1 MNLAERMV
9 FSMKRSFKQLLALVC
24 TLALLASFT
33 TAFAAANQFTDVPSA
48 YWAHNEI
55 AFVVDKGLFNGTTA
69 TQFSPDAQMKRGQ
82 LAAVLYRY
90 AGSPA
95 VSGTSGYTDV
105 ASTAYYADACAWAK
119 QNGIFMADKLDAAS
133 LNPDEGITRS
143 EFAVMLYNFAKLNG
157 KADVDNS
164 AENPYTDMTNVSSEI
179 KTAIINWAVP
189 AGILGGTTDT
199 TMNPFGAIKRSH
211 VAAMLYHYDTKIANP
226 GSVVEKPEETTPST
240 SETTSYG
247 PGDTVAPVKGGAY
260 TVTIGVGEKC
270 YMDATKMGAD
280 WIEHY
285 VNQFSSNGHQIAEVP
300 WDSSVNKSAIIGKV
314 PGTMTIE
321 CLSTADYK
329 TVFATI
335 KVTVTS
341 GSSTSSGNSGS
352 TGNTGSTTGDLDAN
366 MAIREEIVRLTNEVR
381 EENGVAALP
390 VDDALMN
397 AAQRAAEEYT
407 TRLSTW
413 SGHDVKMEAEML
425 RAEGIN
431 YSGGANLAREFGSGL
446 QVAESAIDS
455 WINSPGHFAA
465 MIDSDFNNI
474 GVGVAQAP
482 NGIWVCV
489 QFFGD
494 LDTNLGIYT

>member
-1 MNLAERMV
+1 
-9 FSMKRSFKQLLALVC
+9 MKRSFKQLLALVC

-33 TAFAAANQFTDVPSA
+33 TAFAAANQFTDVPSS

-105 ASTAYYADACAWAK
+105 AATAYYADACAWAK

-164 AENPYTDMTNVSSEI
+164 AENPYADMANVSNEI

-211 VAAMLYHYDTKIANP
+211 VAAMLYRYETKIANP
-226 GSVVEKPEETTPST
+226 GSVVETPVETTPST
-240 SETTSYG
+240 SDKVYTA
-247 PGDTVAPVKGGAY
+247 GDTLVLKQGGTY
-260 TVTIGVGEKC
+260 NVTLGVGETV
-270 YMDATKMGAD
+270 A
-280 WIEHY
+280 IQ
-285 VNQFSSNGHQIAEVP
+285 NQIDEAWSSFDGNKFVDGKRIAEMH
-300 WDSSVNKSAIIGKV
+300 WDDSANSLV
-314 PGTMTIE
+314 IE
-321 CLSTADYK
+321 GLAASDVTLQCLSTTDYE
-329 TVFATI
+329 TVLATI
-335 KVTVTS
+335 NVTVTS

-352 TGNTGSTTGDLDAN
+352 TGNTGSTSGTLDTTN
-366 MAIREEIVRLTNEVR
+366 LDIREEIVRLTNEVR
-381 EENGVAALP
+381 KENGLAALP
-390 VDDALMN
+390 MDDALMN
-397 AAQRAAEEYT
+397 AAQMAAEEYAKT
-407 TRLSTW
+407 GSYA
-413 SGHDVKMEAEML
+413 SGHDVKMEAEMI
-425 RAEGIN
+425 RAAGLDYAASSNLVYGNLGIQ
-431 YSGGANLAREFGSGL
+431 EV
-446 QVAESAIDS
+446 VAQEAVDS
-455 WINSPGHFAA
+455 WVNSAGHLKT
-465 MIDSDFNNI
+465 MLSNRDNT
-474 GVGVAQAP
+474 GVGVAKLNN
-482 NGIWVCV
+482 NGGWVCV
-489 QFFGD
+489 QFFG
-494 LDTNLGIYT
+494 LKSSSLGTYA

>member
-1 MNLAERMV
+1 
-9 FSMKRSFKQLLALVC
+9 MKRSFKQLLALVC

-33 TAFAAANQFTDVPSA
+33 TAFAAANQFTDVPSS

-105 ASTAYYADACAWAK
+105 AATSYYADACAWAK
-119 QNGIFMADKLDAAS
+119 QNGIFMADKLDTAS
-133 LNPDEGITRS
+133 LKPDESITRS

-157 KADVDNS
+157 KAEVNNR
-164 AENPYTDMTNVSSEI
+164 AENPYADMTNVSSEI
-179 KTAIINWAVP
+179 KTAILNWAVP

-211 VAAMLYHYDTKIANP
+211 VAAMLYRYDTKIANP
-226 GSVVEKPEETTPST
+226 GSVVETPVETTPST

-247 PGDTVAPVKGGAY
+247 PGDTVAPVKGGSY
-260 TVTIGVGEKC
+260 TVTIGVGERC

-285 VNQFSSNGHQIAEVP
+285 VNQFASNGHQIAEVP

-335 KVTVTS
+335 KVTVTN
-341 GSSTSSGNSGS
+341 GSSSSSGNSGS
-352 TGNTGSTTGDLDAN
+352 TGNTGSATGDLDAN

-381 EENGVAALP
+381 KENGVAALP
-390 VDDALMN
+390 MDDALMN
-397 AAQRAAEEYT
+397 AAQMAAEEYAKT
-407 TRLSTW
+407 GSYA
-413 SGHDVKMEAEML
+413 SGHDVKMEAEMI
-425 RAEGIN
+425 RAAGLDYAASSNLVYGNLGIQ
-431 YSGGANLAREFGSGL
+431 EV
-446 QVAESAIDS
+446 VAQEAVDS
-455 WINSPGHFAA
+455 WVNSAGHLKT
-465 MIDSDFNNI
+465 MISNRDNT
-474 GVGVAQAP
+474 GVGVAKLNN
-482 NGIWVCV
+482 NGGWVCV
-489 QFFGD
+489 QFFG
-494 LDTNLGIYT
+494 LKSSSLGTYA

>member
-1 MNLAERMV
+1 
-9 FSMKRSFKQLLALVC
+9 MKRSFKQLLALVC

-105 ASTAYYADACAWAK
+105 VSTAYYADACAWAK

-157 KADVDNS
+157 KAEVNNS
-164 AENPYTDMTNVSSEI
+164 AENPYADMTNVSSEI
-179 KTAIINWAVP
+179 KTAILNWAVP

-211 VAAMLYHYDTKIANP
+211 VAAMLYRYDTKIANP
-226 GSVVEKPEETTPST
+226 GSVVETPVETTPST

-247 PGDTVAPVKGGAY
+247 PGDTVAPVKGGSY
-260 TVTIGVGEKC
+260 TVTIGVGERC

-285 VNQFSSNGHQIAEVP
+285 VNQFASNGHQIAEVP

-341 GSSTSSGNSGS
+341 GSSTSSGNSDS
-352 TGNTGSTTGDLDAN
+352 TGNTGSTTGNLDAN

-390 VDDALMN
+390 TDDALMN
-397 AAQRAAEEYT
+397 AAQMAAEEYART
-407 TRLSTW
+407 GAYTS
-413 SGHDVKMEAEML
+413 HDMKMEAEMR
-425 RAEGIN
+425 RAAGIT
-431 YSGGANLAREFGSGL
+431 YGGGSNLTAGNLGSKDY
-446 QVAESAIDS
+446 VAQNAVDN
-455 WINSPGHFAA
+455 WVNSPDHFTT
-465 MIDSDFNNI
+465 MTRENRDNF
-474 GVGVAQAP
+474 GVGVAKL
-482 NGIWVCV
+482 NDYGGWVCV
-489 QFFGD
+489 QFFG
-494 LDTNLGIYT
+494 LKSSSLGTYA

>member
-1 MNLAERMV
+1 
-9 FSMKRSFKQLLALVC
+9 MKRSFKQLLALVC

-105 ASTAYYADACAWAK
+105 VSTAYYADACAWAK
-119 QNGIFMADKLDAAS
+119 QNGIFMADKLDTAS
-133 LNPDEGITRS
+133 LKPDEGITRS

-157 KADVDNS
+157 KAEVNNS
-164 AENPYTDMTNVSSEI
+164 AENPYADMTNVSSEI
-179 KTAIINWAVP
+179 KTAILNWAVP

-211 VAAMLYHYDTKIANP
+211 VAAMLYRYDTKIANP
-226 GSVVEKPEETTPST
+226 GSVVETPVETTPST

-247 PGDTVAPVKGGAY
+247 PGDTVAPVKGGSY
-260 TVTIGVGEKC
+260 TVTIGVGERC

-285 VNQFSSNGHQIAEVP
+285 VNQFASNGHQIAEVP

-341 GSSTSSGNSGS
+341 GSSTSSGNSDS
-352 TGNTGSTTGDLDAN
+352 TGNTGSTTGNLDAN

-390 VDDALMN
+390 TDDALMN
-397 AAQRAAEEYT
+397 AAQMAAEEYART
-407 TRLSTW
+407 GAYTS
-413 SGHDVKMEAEML
+413 HDMKMEAEMR
-425 RAEGIN
+425 RAAGIT
-431 YSGGANLAREFGSGL
+431 YGGGSNLTAGNLGSKDY
-446 QVAESAIDS
+446 VAQNAVDN
-455 WINSPGHFAA
+455 WVNSPDHFTT
-465 MIDSDFNNI
+465 MTRENRDNF
-474 GVGVAQAP
+474 GVGVAKL
-482 NGIWVCV
+482 NDYGGWVCV
-489 QFFGD
+489 QFFG
-494 LDTNLGIYT
+494 LKSSSLGTYA

>member
-1 MNLAERMV
+1 
-9 FSMKRSFKQLLALVC
+9 MKRSFKQLLALVC

-33 TAFAAANQFTDVPSA
+33 TAFAAANQFTDVPSS

-105 ASTAYYADACAWAK
+105 VSTAYYADACAWAK

-157 KADVDNS
+157 KAEVNNS
-164 AENPYTDMTNVSSEI
+164 AENPYADMTNVSSEI
-179 KTAIINWAVP
+179 KTAILNWAVP

-211 VAAMLYHYDTKIANP
+211 VAAMLYRYDTKIANP
-226 GSVVEKPEETTPST
+226 GSVTEEPEETTSST
-240 SETTSYG
+240 SGTTSYG

-285 VNQFSSNGHQIAEVP
+285 VDQFDSNGKQIAEVP

-329 TVFATI
+329 TVLATI
-335 KVTVTS
+335 KVTVTN
-341 GSSTSSGNSGS
+341 GSSSSSGNSGS
-352 TGNTGSTTGDLDAN
+352 TSSSAGNLTEQEVYNAIMALKSEYPEGMAWTDDNVYSTPTKIYRGCAAFGAICAEAAFGEPAGKRINGYEAARVGDRIRYDNRHTVVVLEVHDDYFVVTEGNYNGEIRWGQTLTKSQLDSYSSVYT
-366 MAIREEIVRLTNEVR
+366 ETN
-381 EENGVAALP
+381 
-390 VDDALMN
+390 
-397 AAQRAAEEYT
+397 
-407 TRLSTW
+407 W
-413 SGHDVKMEAEML
+413 
-425 RAEGIN
+425 
-431 YSGGANLAREFGSGL
+431 
-446 QVAESAIDS
+446 
-455 WINSPGHFAA
+455 
-465 MIDSDFNNI
+465 
-474 GVGVAQAP
+474 
-482 NGIWVCV
+482 
-489 QFFGD
+489 
-494 LDTNLGIYT
+494 

>member
-1 MNLAERMV
+1 
-9 FSMKRSFKQLLALVC
+9 MKRSFKQLLALVC

-33 TAFAAANQFTDVPSA
+33 TAFAAANQFTDVPSS

-95 VSGTSGYTDV
+95 VSGTSGYADV

-157 KADVDNS
+157 KAEVNNS
-164 AENPYTDMTNVSSEI
+164 AENPYADMTNVSNEI

-211 VAAMLYHYDTKIANP
+211 VAAMLYRYDTKIAHP
-226 GSVVEKPEETTPST
+226 GSVTEEPEETTPST

-285 VNQFSSNGHQIAEVP
+285 VNQFASNGHQIAEVP

-335 KVTVTS
+335 KVTVT
-341 GSSTSSGNSGS
+341 GSSSSSSGNSGS
-352 TGNTGSTTGDLDAN
+352 TGNTGSASGNLTEQKVYNAI
-366 MAIREEIVRLTNEVR
+366 MALKTEYPEGMTWTNDNVYDTPTMTYR
-381 EENGVAALP
+381 GCAAFG
-390 VDDALMN
+390 AICAE
-397 AAQRAAEEYT
+397 AA
-407 TRLSTW
+407 
-413 SGHDVKMEAEML
+413 
-425 RAEGIN
+425 
-431 YSGGANLAREFGSGL
+431 FGSPSGKRVNGYEGARVGDRIRFNDHTVVVL
-446 QVAESAIDS
+446 EDAGDYYVVTQGNYNGKIS
-455 WINSPGHFAA
+455 WEDNLPKSILAA
-465 MIDSDFNNI
+465 SDLVYI
-474 GVGVAQAP
+474 E
-482 NGIWVCV
+482 
-489 QFFGD
+489 
-494 LDTNLGIYT
+494 TNW